1 MSTYADPLVDGA
13 IPMSAY
19 EGQVWDTLNEHWQQR
34 NNRRGLPNW
43 ASAALGRT
51 GEAAGNAVRRVTDVV
66 PESVTEPIRRAGDAV
81 TEKAMRPALAG
92 AVALLE
98 LVNDSVLELNDPKN
112 VAKLARKRGLEL
124 DSFTGLRQQDLK
136 FCDRL
141 LTRNTLKWRATGAF
155 ESGAMGL
162 LAMVPVAG
170 VPIAMTADIL
180 VVQVLSTSIAAR
192 IAYSYGYDAK
202 DPDEQDFI
210 QRLVQRSFMAQAAKA
225 KPLRETARAA
235 NAVKGRIN
243 WSQKL
248 RQDHRLLASLEKL
261 MKQLGPAGRGQRVAA
276 AADARR
282 SSRSA
287 VRRAPA
293 GAGRCRRGASCS
305 GDGDAPNP
313 RLTMVTRHI
322 CALAMSHPNVR
333 QKLYS
338 PNARP
343 SRVVYSRSDTAAF
356 TTHRASRSTSN
367 PRQVSAHRPADL
379 LQPVGWRHTSFWLTN
394 PSDVSPSAAHRRSEA
409 PPTSVWSNWYAALCW
424 CPQRIAAR
432 HRATGQLSFYRC
444 PGRSGGRTVR

>member
-1 MSTYADPLVDGA
+1 MSTHADPLVDSA
-13 IPMSAY
+13 APMSAY
-19 EGQVWDTLNEHWQQR
+19 EGQVWDTLNEHWQHR

-51 GEAAGNAVRRVTDVV
+51 GEAAGNAVRRVTDAV

-112 VAKLARKRGLEL
+112 VEKLARKRGLEL
-124 DSFTGLRQQDLK
+124 DSFTELRQQDLK

-141 LTRNTLKWRATGAF
+141 LTRNTLKWRATGAV
-155 ESGAMGL
+155 EGGAMGL

-170 VPIAMTADIL
+170 IPIAMTADIL

-192 IAYSYGYDAK
+192 IAYSYGYDAN

-261 MKQLGPAGRGQRVAA
+261 MKQLGPAGSRVPVQNVAKVVPFVGILIGAGMNSAILGRVAA
-276 AADARR
+276 DAQRYCQTRFLCDKYGLPLPAALATDR
-282 SSRSA
+282 
-287 VRRAPA
+287 
-293 GAGRCRRGASCS
+293 
-305 GDGDAPNP
+305 DDAPQ
-313 RLTMVTRHI
+313 T
-322 CALAMSHPNVR
+322 
-333 QKLYS
+333 
-338 PNARP
+338 
-343 SRVVYSRSDTAAF
+343 D
-356 TTHRASRSTSN
+356 
-367 PRQVSAHRPADL
+367 
-379 LQPVGWRHTSFWLTN
+379 
-394 PSDVSPSAAHRRSEA
+394 
-409 PPTSVWSNWYAALCW
+409 
-424 CPQRIAAR
+424 
-432 HRATGQLSFYRC
+432 AT
-444 PGRSGGRTVR
+444 